1 MIGDALYDDFID
13 EFPQIYNWL
22 KGDLKLVGVR
32 ALSEQ
37 YFSLYPKDMQELRIK
52 SKPGLIPPYY
62 ADTPQSF
69 DEIVES
75 ERKFLK
81 RQHEN
86 PITTNL
92 VYFFKAIINIVFKG
106 ARSQ

>member
-1 MIGDALYDDFID
+1 LRRCFID
-13 EFPQIYNWL
+13 ELPQIYNWL

-37 YFSLYPKDMQELRIK
+37 YFSLYPKDMQKLRIK
-52 SKPGLIPPYY
+52 SKPGLVPPYY

-75 ERKFLK
+75 ERKYLK
-81 RQHEN
+81 QKHEH
-86 PITTNL
+86 PIKTDL
-92 VYFFKAIINIVFKG
+92 IYFFRAIINIVFRG